1 MENTEKQAFTNETTS
16 PEIVNENSETDNST
30 EQNTTT
36 TDNSAEQAAIWQD
49 KYTRLVAEFD
59 NFRKRTAK
67 EKIELIQNGG
77 ENVIKAFLSIADDLE
92 RAITVL
98 PEGSEREGMELIL
111 KKFLDTL
118 RAQKVTQ
125 IEALGLQL
133 DVDFHDAIA
142 QIPAPTPEQIGTIL
156 DVVQNGYLMGEKV
169 MRHAKVVVGE

>member
-1 MENTEKQAFTNETTS
+1 MENTEKQEFTNETPN
-16 PEIVNENSETDNST
+16 PEIINENSETDNST